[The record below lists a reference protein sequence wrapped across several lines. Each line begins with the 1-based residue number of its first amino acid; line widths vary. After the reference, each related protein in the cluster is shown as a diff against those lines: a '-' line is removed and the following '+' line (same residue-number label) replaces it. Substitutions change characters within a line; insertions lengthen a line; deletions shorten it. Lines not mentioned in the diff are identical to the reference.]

1 MILNQPRQHLI
12 NTSQSVTS
20 ATEPKQKKKS
30 NPAEQE
36 QVKQTGTQTEA
47 KEQGPRLYQ

>member
-20 ATEPKQKKKS
+20 ATEPKQKES